1 MKHPLLAVLA
11 ITLCATPLT
20 GLADQVYRW
29 VDDEG
34 VTHFTSHPP
43 KGRPSET
50 LRTQTGH
57 SEPVDYSSQYPRPK
71 TESNTAQSASEVA
84 EQPSPQELDEACRR
98 ARQNIQTLQDGGRIA
113 VEAEDGSARYLDEQ
127 ERAER
132 LEQARQIMD
141 RAC

>member
-1 MKHPLLAVLA
+1 MMYRLLALVAL
-11 ITLCATPLT
+11 TLILPLN
-20 GLADQVYRW
+20 ASAEQVYRW

-34 VTHFTSHPP
+34 VTHFSAHPP
-43 KGRPSET
+43 KGRASES
-50 LRTQTGH
+50 LQTQTGH

-71 TESNTAQSASEVA
+71 TQSNPPQSASAVA

-98 ARQNIQTLQDGGRIA
+98 ARQNVQTLQDGGRIA